1 MKKLLFLFIILSYI
15 FGNIYVFSHLY
26 PLVENSN
33 TGTRLIFVG
42 IVLVLTL
49 SVFLFFTLGKKVPIY
64 LASILY
70 KIGTGWLM
78 LSIYAFIFTIIL
90 DFVSF
95 LNKSFIHSSSLLLVS
110 YSFNQGV
117 LLFLLIFISA
127 LIGFVNFKKKKR
139 VEINITVDNKEVPKP
154 IKIVF
159 ISDLHLGYA
168 IERKD
173 LKKWVEIINSEHPD
187 LILIGGD
194 IIDFSLQ
201 PVLYYKLHEVLQ
213 ELSAKYGVYTCLG
226 NHEYLSGVE
235 KSIEF
240 IKSSN
245 ITVLRDSIA
254 EINELGISL
263 IGRDDRTNK
272 SRKSLKALL
281 HNNNADHI
289 SILLDH
295 QPYQLE
301 VASNNGIDLQLS
313 GHTHRGQM
321 WPISWITD
329 YLFENSHGYLKK
341 DKTTIYVSSGI
352 GIWGGRYRI
361 GTQSEY
367 VVINIK

>member
-26 PLVENSN
+26 PLVENGN
-33 TGTRLIFVG
+33 MGIRIIFFG
-42 IVLVLTL
+42 IVLILAL
-49 SVFLFFTLGKKVPIY
+49 SVFIFFTLGKKVPIY
-64 LASILY
+64 LAAVLY

-78 LSIYAFIFTIIL
+78 LSIYAFIFTVIL
-90 DFVSF
+90 DLISF
-95 LNKSFIHSSSLLLVS
+95 LNKSYLHNSSLFLVS
-110 YSFNQGV
+110 YSFYQAA

-127 LIGFVNFKKKKR
+127 LIGFLNFKKKKR
-139 VEINITVDNKEVPKP
+139 IEVNINIEGKEVIKP
-154 IKIVF
+154 IKVVF

-173 LKKWVEIINSEHPD
+173 LKSWVNIINAEHPD

-201 PVLYYKLHEVLQ
+201 PVIYYKLNEVLQ
-213 ELSAKYGVYTCLG
+213 KLSAKYGVHTCLG

-245 ITVLRDSIA
+245 ITVLRDSVV
-254 EINELGISL
+254 EIKELGISL
-263 IGRDDRTNK
+263 IGRDDKTNK
-272 SRKSLKALL
+272 SRKPLDVLL
-281 HNNNADHI
+281 SKSNPNNI

-329 YLFENSHGYLKK
+329 YLFENSHGYLRK
-341 DKTTIYVSSGI
+341 DKTHIYVSSGI

-367 VVINIK
+367 VVVNIK